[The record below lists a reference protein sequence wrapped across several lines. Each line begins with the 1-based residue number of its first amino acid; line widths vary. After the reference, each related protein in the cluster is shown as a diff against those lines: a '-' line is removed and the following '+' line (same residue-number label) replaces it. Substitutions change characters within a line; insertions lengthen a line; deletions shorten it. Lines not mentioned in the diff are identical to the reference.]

1 MANIYAKTMRD
12 ALQEARN
19 YRDTSDIEELD
30 IEEGKGFLEY
40 DEWLKQEKG
49 IAKGAYGV
57 NSDEHA
63 KYSAEWRAYVKG
75 LFGKLPPIKKE
86 SNLEEIV
93 GGQGDMTITKDGGV
107 MIIKSKDWQTYKA
120 KGWAKKTNE
129 SLDLSATGDTITSN
143 ASQEVEGEELD
154 EVHFSNRG
162 EPPAPKGM
170 HKLRSGRDVPSSPK
184 VDKIHK
190 KVAAMTDRNDHFG
203 ATIQLA
209 KECGDKDL
217 VQIYK
222 SLELMHR
229 KYGVV
234 GNKSIELRQIFSPVL
249 NNQLDRKFGKY
260 ANVLRDAL

>member
-1 MANIYAKTMRD
+1 MRD
-12 ALQEARN
+12 ALQEARD

-30 IEEGKGFLEY
+30 IEEGKGHLSY
-40 DEWLKQEKG
+40 DEWLKKEKG
-49 IAKGAYGV
+49 IAKGAYGI

-63 KYSAEWRAYVKG
+63 KYSAEWRAYIKG
-75 LFGKLPPIKKE
+75 LFDNLPPIKTSE
-86 SNLEEIV
+86 SDLEEIV
-93 GGQGDMTITKDGGV
+93 GGHGDMTITKDGGV
-107 MIIKSKDWQTYKA
+107 MIIKTRDWQTYKA
-120 KGWAKKTNE
+120 KGWVKKTNE
-129 SLDLSATGDTITSN
+129 SLDLSATGDTTTSN
-143 ASQEVEGEELD
+143 ASQEVEGEELN
-154 EVHFSNRG
+154 EIHWSNKG

-217 VQIYK
+217 VKIYNA
-222 SLELMHR
+222 LELMHK

-260 ANVLRDAL
+260 ANILRDAL

>member
-1 MANIYAKTMRD
+1 MANIYTKSMRD
-12 ALQEARN
+12 ALQEARD
-19 YRDTSDIEELD
+19 YRDTSDIEE
-30 IEEGKGFLEY
+30 GYPMSY
-40 DEWLKQEKG
+40 DEWLKKEKG
-49 IAKGAYGV
+49 IKKGAYGV

-63 KYSAEWRAYVKG
+63 KYSAEWRASV
-75 LFGKLPPIKKE
+75 GKHYDNLPPLKKE
-86 SNLEEIV
+86 SNLDEIV
-93 GGQGDMTITKDGGV
+93 GGKGEMTITKDGGV
-107 MIIKSKDWQTYKA
+107 MIIKTKDWQTYKA
-120 KGWAKKTNE
+120 KGWEKREEVGNE
-129 SLDLSATGDTITSN
+129 SLELPATGDTITSN

-170 HKLRSGRDVPSSPK
+170 HKLRSGRDIPSSPK

-217 VQIYK
+217 VQIYNA
-222 SLELMHR
+222 LELMHK

-234 GNKSIELRQIFSPVL
+234 GSKSIELRQIFSPVL

-260 ANVLRDAL
+260 ADVLRDAL

>member
-1 MANIYAKTMRD
+1 MANIYTKSMRD
-12 ALQEARN
+12 ALQEARD
-19 YRDTSDIEELD
+19 YRDTSDIEE
-30 IEEGKGFLEY
+30 GYPMSY
-40 DEWLKQEKG
+40 DEWLKKEKG
-49 IAKGAYGV
+49 IKKGAYGV

-63 KYSAEWRAYVKG
+63 KYSAEWRASV
-75 LFGKLPPIKKE
+75 GKHYDNLPPLKKE
-86 SNLEEIV
+86 SNLDEIV
-93 GGQGDMTITKDGGV
+93 GGKGEMTITKDGGV
-107 MIIKSKDWQTYKA
+107 MIIKTKDWQTYKA
-120 KGWAKKTNE
+120 KGWEKREEVGNE
-129 SLDLSATGDTITSN
+129 SLELPATGDTITSN

-170 HKLRSGRDVPSSPK
+170 HKLRSGRDIPSSPK

-217 VQIYK
+217 VQIYN

-249 NNQLDRKFGKY
+249 NNLLDRKFGKY
-260 ANVLRDAL
+260 ADVLRDAL